1 MENAEYVDSVEINV
15 GISYS
20 IERSVSNSE
29 QEELSFIKKNESS
42 QQQEPSETKDLN
54 CSVSL
59 DASIFERDFEQ
70 FKESTMKER

>member
-1 MENAEYVDSVEINV
+1 MDESEFCDSVEINE

-29 QEELSFIKKNESS
+29 QEELSFLKQNESS